1 MHGRLA
7 QIDDNGKLVTYK
19 YNSKNQLVEQVING
33 IPVHYTYT
41 QFGQLEGK
49 YMGSKERPIA
59 FLKYTYDNDGM
70 ITARNVN
77 GANQLYTYDLK
88 GQLTSVTQD
97 GKVVESYTYDPA
109 GNILKKVVAG
119 KTTEFTYDAAN
130 QLASMTEN
138 SGEAGNNAVRR
149 TDFAYDA
156 AGRMT
161 QQIHGE
167 AGTDAVRRTEY
178 AYGWMNKVMSISEN
192 GKVSATY
199 DYHIDGQVAKR
210 LGTNGKAQN
219 FFWDGLALIRRGET
233 NLTNEPYVT
242 GGNPII
248 ANDTTLFNDILGTTQ
263 GYVSS
268 GEASTNAPSRTG
280 DGKEFAAISRD
291 SFGQTLDNSTDT
303 NYDYF
308 TGKPK
313 VEGLGYAF
321 LFRNYAAGLGK
332 WTTSDPLGYPDGWNN
347 FAYVNNCV
355 NMGVDPQGLSF
366 ADYSDNLTKLRPV
379 DITFLNVYYSGGGNK
394 TLSYFG
400 LQSAMEAEVVSQGI
414 ISRFTKQTDAVARG
428 LAQRYQHTGSFTNSF
443 SNSYNFVDVAYS
455 LGNGALSGSFS
466 GNMTTYHLQDNPNIL
481 TYGWSGVVTLN
492 FSDSFTDPLSII
504 EKQYGSSSSPDAPS
518 WLVSL
523 ANLGGTPYSVTGTW
537 QVSISGSGIIE

>member
-7 QIDDNGKLVTYK
+7 QIDDNGKLVAYK
-19 YNSKNQLVEQVING
+19 YNSKNQLAEQVING
-33 IPVHYTYT
+33 IPVYYTYT

-49 YMGSKERPIA
+49 YMGSKERAIA

-97 GKVVESYTYDPA
+97 GKVVESYTYDNA

-130 QLASMTEN
+130 QLVSMTED

-167 AGTDAVRRTEY
+167 AGTDAFRRTEY

-199 DYHIDGQVAKR
+199 DYHVDGQVAR
-210 LGTNGKAQN
+210 SQHFTPGEAGTDAVRRTD

-248 ANDTTLFNDILGTTQ
+248 ANGTALFNDILGTTQ

-280 DGKEFAAISRD
+280 DGK
-291 SFGQTLDNSTDT
+291 
-303 NYDYF
+303 
-308 TGKPK
+308 
-313 VEGLGYAF
+313 
-321 LFRNYAAGLGK
+321 
-332 WTTSDPLGYPDGWNN
+332 
-347 FAYVNNCV
+347 
-355 NMGVDPQGLSF
+355 
-366 ADYSDNLTKLRPV
+366 
-379 DITFLNVYYSGGGNK
+379 
-394 TLSYFG
+394 
-400 LQSAMEAEVVSQGI
+400 
-414 ISRFTKQTDAVARG
+414 
-428 LAQRYQHTGSFTNSF
+428 
-443 SNSYNFVDVAYS
+443 
-455 LGNGALSGSFS
+455 
-466 GNMTTYHLQDNPNIL
+466 
-481 TYGWSGVVTLN
+481 
-492 FSDSFTDPLSII
+492 
-504 EKQYGSSSSPDAPS
+504 
-518 WLVSL
+518 
-523 ANLGGTPYSVTGTW
+523 
-537 QVSISGSGIIE
+537 